1 LKHKLTVV
9 PFVLAA
15 TMAVGISGAQADYPT
30 SVSTRSHAGGVTVN
44 VEVNSPTGE
53 SSGYRHY
60 PAPEYRGGDLPPP
73 PDYRY
78 APAPEYGR
86 RADPSYCDYFARR
99 EADRYASPGNRPL
112 AGAARGALR
121 GAAFGHLV
129 GSKKE
134 AKRGAAIGAAIGLMA
149 NGARNQREQDY
160 AYTRAYE
167 DCMRDFRR

>member
-1 LKHKLTVV
+1 MKHKLTVV

-30 SVSTRSHAGGVTVN
+30 SVSTRTQAGEVTVN
-44 VEVNSPTGE
+44 VEVNSPAGE
-53 SSGYRHY
+53 SSGYRY
-60 PAPEYRGGDLPPP
+60 SPATEYRGGGLPP

-86 RADPSYCDYFARR
+86 RADPSYCDFFARR
-99 EADRYASPGNRPL
+99 EADRYARPGNRPL
-112 AGAARGALR
+112 AGAARGAL
-121 GAAFGHLV
+121 GVAAFGALV
-129 GSKKE
+129 GNKKD
-134 AKRGAAIGAAIGLMA
+134 ARRGAAIGAAIGLVA